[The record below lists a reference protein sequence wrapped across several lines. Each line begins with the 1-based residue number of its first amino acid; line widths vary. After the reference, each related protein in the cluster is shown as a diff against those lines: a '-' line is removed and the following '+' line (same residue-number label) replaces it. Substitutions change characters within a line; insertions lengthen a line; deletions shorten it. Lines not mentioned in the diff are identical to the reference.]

1 MKKNLFIAA
10 IAAMCFTSCSH
21 DEPVATLTAT
31 VNTPDS
37 MQTKAVCFAVSGD
50 FQISTVPMTRAMT
63 ADGKSMTDLW
73 VLDYQGSTLLQTIHQ
88 TSEDADFGTPTVNL
102 DYGDHTI
109 YFVASRGSSA
119 TLDTDAKT
127 LTFGRVSD
135 TFWQSLALT
144 VTSTTDASRTVTLSR
159 IVTKLKLVFTDAIPE
174 GAATFNIVPATWYYS
189 IDYTT
194 GSPTAATPNPTISV
208 NIPASEIGVTNEIV
222 NIFGFSAVDEWT
234 TDIALD
240 CQNSSGAI
248 LGQAA
253 ITAAPFK
260 RNRITSY
267 SGPLFDRTRS
277 MTLTLSD
284 SWEDQYTATW

>member
-31 VNTPDS
+31 INAPDS
-37 MQTKAVCFAVSGD
+37 MRTKAVCFAVSGD
-50 FQISTVPMTRAMT
+50 FQISTAPMTRAMT
-63 ADGKSMTDLW
+63 ADGKSMTDVW
-73 VLDYQGSTLLQTIHQ
+73 VLDYVDGVLKQQLHQ
-88 TSEDADFGTPTVNL
+88 TGEDADFGTPTVNL
-102 DYGDHTI
+102 DYGDHII

-119 TLDTDAKT
+119 TLDSDAKT

-135 TFWQSLALT
+135 TFWQSLALK
-144 VTSTTDASRTVTLSR
+144 VSSTTDASRTVTLSR
-159 IVTKLKLVFTDAIPE
+159 IVTKLKLTFTDAIPE
-174 GAATFNIVPATWYYS
+174 SAATFNVTPATWYYS
-189 IDYTT
+189 INYTT
-194 GSPTAATPNPTISV
+194 GLPTAATQNQTISV
-208 NIPASEIGVTNEIV
+208 NIPASEIGVSNEILTV
-222 NIFGFSAVDEWT
+222 FGFSAVDEWT

-240 CQNSSGAI
+240 CKNGSGTI

-284 SWEDQYTATW
+284 SWEDTYTATW

>member
-1 MKKNLFIAA
+1 MKKNLFFAA

-21 DEPVATLTAT
+21 DEPVSTLTAT
-31 VNTPDS
+31 VNAPDS
-37 MQTKAVCFAVSGD
+37 MRTKAVCFAVSGD

-73 VLDYQGSTLLQTIHQ
+73 VLDYQGSTLMQTIHQ
-88 TSEDADFGTPTVNL
+88 TSEDADFGTPTINL
-102 DYGDHTI
+102 DYGDHII

-119 TLDTDAKT
+119 TLDSDAKT

-174 GAATFNIVPATWYYS
+174 GAATFNITPATWYYG

-194 GSPTAATPNPTISV
+194 GSPTAATPNQTIPV
-208 NIPASEIGVTNEIV
+208 NIPASEIGVSNEIV
-222 NIFGFSAVDEWT
+222 NIFGFSAVEEWN

-240 CQNSSGAI
+240 CKNGSGAI

-284 SWEDQYTATW
+284 SWEDTYTATW

>member
-10 IAAMCFTSCSH
+10 IAAMCFTSCSQE
-21 DEPVATLTAT
+21 EPFATLTAT
-31 VNTPDS
+31 VNAPDS
-37 MQTKAVCFAVSGD
+37 MHTKAVCFAVSGD

-88 TSEDADFGTPTVNL
+88 TSDDADFGTPTVNL
-102 DYGDHTI
+102 DYGDHII

-135 TFWQSLALT
+135 TFWQSLALK
-144 VTSTTDASRTVTLSR
+144 VSSTTDASRTVTLSR

-174 GAATFNIVPATWYYS
+174 GAATFNIVPATWYYG

-194 GSPTAATPNPTISV
+194 GSPTAATPNQTISV
-208 NIPASEIGVTNEIV
+208 NIPASEIGVSNEIV

-234 TDIALD
+234 TDITID
-240 CQNSSGAI
+240 CKNSSGAI

-284 SWEDQYTATW
+284 SWEDTYTATW